1 MLLTVLAERF
11 SKTAGSHPAHRVARG
26 RENHVAASPIVG
38 RGLAHD
44 LAECAAE
51 GAEAVEA
58 HVEADVGDAPLGS
71 AEQVHGPLHAPALK
85 VAVRRLAERGSECA
99 DEVGVGDVGD
109 FGQTGDVEGLRVDP
123 VDRVAGPEHP
133 AVQLLDGEGHEMIF
147 AYAGIAALMALMPQG
162 AALLPLT
169 PTLSPRVPPS
179 CPSPPPSPPRG
190 VGALTLRTDF
200 D

>member
-44 LAECAAE
+44 LAECA
-51 GAEAVEA
+51 
-58 HVEADVGDAPLGS
+58 

-123 VDRVAGPEHP
+123 VDRVAGAKHA
-133 AVQLLDGEGHEMIF
+133 AVELLDGEGHEMIF
-147 AYAGIAALMALMPQG
+147 AYAGIAALMPLMPQG

-169 PTLSPRVPPS
+169 PPLPRVPPS
-179 CPSPPPSPPRG
+179 
-190 VGALTLRTDF
+190 
-200 D
+200 

>member
-1 MLLTVLAERF
+1 MLLTVLVERF

-71 AEQVHGPLHAPALK
+71 AQQVHGPLHAPALQ

-109 FGQTGDVEGLRVDP
+109 FGQTGDVQGLRVDA
-123 VDRVAGPEHP
+123 VDRVAGAEH
-133 AVQLLDGEGHEMIF
+133 ATVELLDGKGHEMIF
-147 AYAGIAALMALMPQG
+147 AYAGIAALM
-162 AALLPLT
+162 PLT
-169 PTLSPRVPPS
+169 PTLSPRVPP
-179 CPSPPPSPPRG
+179 PFTPPPSPPPP
-190 VGALTLRTDF
+190 
-200 D
+200 